1 MLSVDQIKKL
11 LTKPSKKTK
20 SFTSDDFAKAL
31 GVHLYTARIKMRQL
45 FKDGKI
51 VQDGSRVASR
61 LDGQQYQ
68 CPVYRFVDIKKPKAK
83 K

>member
-1 MLSVDQIKKL
+1 MLSVEQIQKL
-11 LTKPSKKTK
+11 LTAPSKKTK
-20 SFTSDDFAKAL
+20 GFTSDEFAKAL
-31 GVHLYTARIKMRQL
+31 GIHVYTARIKMRQL
-45 FKDGKI
+45 FKEGKI
-51 VQDGSRVASR
+51 AQDGSKTASR